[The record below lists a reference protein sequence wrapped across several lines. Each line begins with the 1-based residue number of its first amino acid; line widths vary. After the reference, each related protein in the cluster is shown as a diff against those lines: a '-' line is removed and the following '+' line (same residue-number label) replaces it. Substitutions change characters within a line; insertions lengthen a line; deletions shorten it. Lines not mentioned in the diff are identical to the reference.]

1 MEEMKMEM
9 SKDVMKI
16 EMIMNIMK
24 RIRMKNKTNLMNNKE
39 MKTKV
44 RIDNK

>member
-1 MEEMKMEM
+1 MKMEM

-16 EMIMNIMK
+16 EMIINIK
-24 RIRMKNKTNLMNNKE
+24 KKIKMKNKTNLMNIKE